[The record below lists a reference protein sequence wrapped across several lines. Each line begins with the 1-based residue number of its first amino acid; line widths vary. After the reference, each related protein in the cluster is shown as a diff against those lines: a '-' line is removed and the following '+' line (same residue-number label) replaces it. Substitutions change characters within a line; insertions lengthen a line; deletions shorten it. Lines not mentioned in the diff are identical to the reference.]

1 MGSSDGTQ
9 VSKLYYRIGE
19 VAKLLGVETSAIR
32 HWESEFPGLRP
43 RRTKTGQ
50 RMYSQHELQR
60 LQEIKRLRFDQ
71 GYTIRGAR
79 MVLRSK
85 GLEVREP
92 QDPLVLENDRLRESL
107 IDLRGRIL
115 QFIDELERE
124 RPHP

>member
-1 MGSSDGTQ
+1 MGSPDGTQ
-9 VSKLYYRIGE
+9 ISKLYYRIGE

-60 LQEIKRLRFDQ
+60 LQEIKRLRFEQ

-79 MVLRSK
+79 QVLRSK

-92 QDPLVLENDRLRESL
+92 QDPLVVENDQLRESL
-107 IDLRGRIL
+107 LDLRERIL
-115 QFIDELERE
+115 QFIDELDRE

>member
-9 VSKLYYRIGE
+9 ISKLYYRIGE

-107 IDLRGRIL
+107 IDLRERIL

>member
-9 VSKLYYRIGE
+9 ISKLYYRIGE

-60 LQEIKRLRFDQ
+60 LQEIKRLRFEQ

-79 MVLRSK
+79 QVLRSK

-92 QDPLVLENDRLRESL
+92 QDPLVLENDHLRESL
-107 IDLRGRIL
+107 LDLRERIQHFL
-115 QFIDELERE
+115 DELERE
-124 RPHP
+124 RPQP

>member
-9 VSKLYYRIGE
+9 ISKLYYRIGE

-92 QDPLVLENDRLRESL
+92 QDPLLLENDRLRESL

-124 RPHP
+124 RPRT